1 MSKKGLDNL
10 SDAARDFFYFIQSFR
25 NKLKLRD
32 FVIILTVED
41 SIQDLDLDC
50 DLRYLAKYKTKLNK
64 KTIETLLN
72 ELFVLND
79 QEQLTTTLTTVT
91 SQSHDSPVPEPTIT
105 YLLGIVDFGQVRKK

>member
-1 MSKKGLDNL
+1 MSKKGLDDL

-32 FVIILTVED
+32 FVIILIVED
-41 SIQDLDLDC
+41 SIQDLDL
-50 DLRYLAKYKTKLNK
+50 AIFSKIQNKTKLNK